1 MKRADESEQH
11 QKTCVNFQVEDP
23 EVLLLFLIE
32 FFANQPVHLNI
43 ELSSILLFIIYR
55 WAIAAK
61 EISDLWMEYEENSS
75 LEAKV
80 VKDFDKV
87 LYVTKV

>member
-1 MKRADESEQH
+1 MLDY
-11 QKTCVNFQVEDP
+11 F
-23 EVLLLFLIE
+23 
-32 FFANQPVHLNI
+32 
-43 ELSSILLFIIYR
+43 R

-87 LYVTKV
+87 LFLYKIAIHGWLKDVHSIAQLLWCNAICDSYLFR

>member
-1 MKRADESEQH
+1 MLDY
-11 QKTCVNFQVEDP
+11 F
-23 EVLLLFLIE
+23 
-32 FFANQPVHLNI
+32 
-43 ELSSILLFIIYR
+43 R

-87 LYVTKV
+87 LFLYKIAIHG